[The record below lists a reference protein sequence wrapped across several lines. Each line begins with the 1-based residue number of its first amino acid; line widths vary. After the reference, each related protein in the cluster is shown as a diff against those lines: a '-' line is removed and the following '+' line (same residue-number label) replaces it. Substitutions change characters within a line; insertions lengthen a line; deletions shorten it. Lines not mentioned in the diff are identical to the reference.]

1 MPAYDFFH
9 QVVKTALI
17 KAGWTITHDPLT
29 VPFGDSNL
37 HIDLGAERILAA
49 EKANE
54 KIAVEVKNFI
64 ASSLISEFHT
74 ALGQFLNYQFVLEE
88 REPQRALYLAI
99 PMDAYREFFSLDIT
113 QKIIQRYQVKLVIFD
128 PVQEEITAWKN

>member
-9 QVVKTALI
+9 HIVKAALI
-17 KAGWTITHDPLT
+17 KAGWIITHDPLT

-37 HIDLGAERILAA
+37 HIDLGAERLLAA
-49 EKANE
+49 EKGSE

-64 ASSLISEFHT
+64 HSSLISEFHT

-88 REPQRALYLAI
+88 YEPQRTLYLAI
-99 PMDAYREFFSLDIT
+99 PADAYREFFSLEIT
-113 QKIIQRYQVKLVIFD
+113 QKIVQRYKVKLVIFD
-128 PVQEEITAWKN
+128 PIMEEITQWKS

>member
-9 QVVKTALI
+9 NTVKTALI

-49 EKANE
+49 EKGQE

-88 REPQRALYLAI
+88 YEPLRVLYLAI
-99 PMDAYREFFSLDIT
+99 PADAYKEFFSLSIT

-128 PVQEEITAWKN
+128 PVQEEITIWKS